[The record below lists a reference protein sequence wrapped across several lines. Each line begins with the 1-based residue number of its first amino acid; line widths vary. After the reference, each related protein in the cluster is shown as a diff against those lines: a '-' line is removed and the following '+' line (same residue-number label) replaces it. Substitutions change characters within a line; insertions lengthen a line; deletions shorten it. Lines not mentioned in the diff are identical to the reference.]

1 MAKDEIKFS
10 AITSESTTG
19 WSLGKQVLVAFE
31 QGGPQ
36 LVPEVLYQWED
47 KIGPFESIEK
57 TEPYWA
63 QLAQMRV
70 NGALSEFPVGLRW
83 KRNRTVKYEAEISH
97 TRKDA
102 RGNVV
107 DGRLNVYAA
116 VHKKTDWRLLG
127 ARLSELIGAK
137 MAMLHCF
144 ASFDSQPVK
153 SNTPE
158 SYFRSFTIQN
168 GKIPNIGWAMF
179 YGAKFAHEV
188 DAAAISAAGFPVQK
202 IGDGYLVQVTEDIND
217 VVNDFAMFSKRRAEL
232 KSLFRDDLF
241 LIKDEPTIS

>member
-1 MAKDEIKFS
+1 MSKDEIKFS
-10 AITSESTTG
+10 AITSKPTAE
-19 WSLGKQVLVAFE
+19 WSLGRQVLAAFE
-31 QGGPQ
+31 EVSPQ
-36 LVPEVLYQWED
+36 LAPEVLYQWED
-47 KIGPFESIEK
+47 KIGPFESVEA

-83 KRNRTVKYEAEISH
+83 KRNRAAKYEAEISH
-97 TRKDA
+97 TRSDA
-102 RGNVV
+102 RGNTI

-116 VHKKTDWRLLG
+116 VHKKTNWCLLG
-127 ARLSELIGAK
+127 ARLGELMNADL
-137 MAMLHCF
+137 AMLHCF
-144 ASFDSQPVK
+144 ASFDNQSVR

-158 SYFRSFTIQN
+158 SRFRSFTILD
-168 GKIPNIGWAMF
+168 GKVPNIGWGML
-179 YGAKFAHEV
+179 YGGRFVHEV

-202 IGDGYLVQVTEDIND
+202 IGDGYFVQVTEDIND
-217 VVNDFAMFSKRRAEL
+217 VVNDFDMFSKRRAKL